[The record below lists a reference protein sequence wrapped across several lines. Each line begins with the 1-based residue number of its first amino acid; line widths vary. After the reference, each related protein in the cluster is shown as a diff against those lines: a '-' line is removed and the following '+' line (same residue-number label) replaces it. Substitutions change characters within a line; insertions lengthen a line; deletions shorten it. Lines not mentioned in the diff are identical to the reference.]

1 MRRAWGICYSLAF
14 YPLLVA
20 YTGAALVALGSWMVL
35 GAPFCAH
42 RENMRRFRR
51 MISLYGYGIVRGLV
65 RPVARTIYESPP
77 RDPRQSKIFVAN
89 HVSASDPFLMAFLP
103 EASVQVVNLWPF
115 KLPVLGIFARLAGY
129 LSIRAMSPGAFLE
142 VGTRLL
148 GEGISLIAF
157 PEGTRSG
164 GRRLGPFHGS
174 LFRLALAARA
184 PIVPICI
191 VGNERTP
198 AKGSWILEPTI
209 IRFRCLP
216 ELPWEAFRDQTAFQ
230 LKNSVRQ
237 LIQDEVDRMEA
248 PA

>member
-1 MRRAWGICYSLAF
+1 MRRIWGIGYSLLF
-14 YPLLVA
+14 YPLLVV
-20 YTGAALVALGSWMVL
+20 YTGAALAGLGAWMVL
-35 GAPFCAH
+35 GAPFCSH

-51 MISLYGYGIVRGLV
+51 MISIYGYGIIRGLA
-65 RPVARTIYESPP
+65 RPVARTVYESPA

-115 KLPVLGIFARLAGY
+115 KLPVLGLFARLAGY
-129 LSIRAMSPGAFLE
+129 LSIRAMSPEAFQATGE
-142 VGTRLL
+142 RLL

-164 GRRLGPFHGS
+164 GRQLGPFHGT

-191 VGNERTP
+191 VGNERAP
-198 AKGSWILEPTI
+198 AKGSWILEPAT

-216 ELPWEAFRDQTAFQ
+216 EMPWETFRDQTAFQ
-230 LKNSVRQ
+230 LKNNVRR
-237 LIQDEVDRMEA
+237 LIQDEVDRMGA
-248 PA
+248 TA